1 MELPLLVDRTP
12 ADASRHGLGRAGS
25 AVCNQLRWLLDVTTS
40 EAYLSTAYLRK
51 NRHFSLPLICMVY
64 AFADG
69 DQVALADLLAAAATL
84 IVTLR
89 LSHKNIGVDVMLGM
103 IAASRAMYY
112 HWYGLHS
119 AQGAGDYLLGFAMF
133 YVGGTHFLV
142 VLALS
147 LLLIPTTGFGSAS
160 ILVPLFCM
168 IVLRFETMLAH
179 IQTQSWQRDFLLEEG
194 FSAHF
199 DLGIG
204 DYQILSGNLKAQA
217 LGMCRGSC
225 LAHMLDVADMERVSQ
240 MIFDAQGGFLHP
252 CLVTFTLQSDDSRVP
267 FQVDA
272 RLLPYAI
279 ERREG
284 TISLCVQLVS
294 EQRVPWRQLEAAD
307 ASSSSQLDSASA
319 SELLAGHRPRLTPR
333 SEASKVTAIVVDNEI
348 RHRTDVTFDDLAS
361 YHSHCNFAMQWSTN
375 LTQSD
380 MRRMEESQRF
390 IDAQPRGRRESAMKA
405 QMVKLQQERYDR
417 IIALMQIFGR
427 IREGT
432 LKKDIRRKRSRMDMQ
447 LEVNVE
453 AAIEQRGMMEDVRH
467 ANLVLAHAAFTEQ
480 NNDIRARLFRGFQ
493 IIKQFLGLP
502 PMAGPQHQRIIFPDI
517 RDYVLHSL

>member
-199 DLGIG
+199 DLGIE
-204 DYQILSGNLKAQA
+204 DNLIRSGNVKAEA
-217 LGMCRGSC
+217 MGMRRGEC
-225 LAHMLDVADMERVSQ
+225 LAHMLDSADMERVSQ
-240 MIFDAQGGFLHP
+240 MIRSARSGFLHP
-252 CLVTFTLQSDDSRVP
+252 CLVTFTLRNEDSKVP
-267 FQVDA
+267 FEVDA
-272 RLLPYAI
+272 RLLPYVI
-279 ERREG
+279 NLRGG
-284 TISLCVQLVS
+284 TTSLCVQLVS
-294 EQRVPWRQLEAAD
+294 EQRVPWRQLEAAAD
-307 ASSSSQLDSASA
+307 SSSASDV
-319 SELLAGHRPRLTPR
+319 LGRHRPCRAP
-333 SEASKVTAIVVDNEI
+333 SSGASKVTAIVIGNEKK
-348 RHRTDVTFDDLAS
+348 HRADVTFDDLAS

-380 MRRMEESQRF
+380 MRRMDESQRF
-390 IDAQPRGRRESAMKA
+390 IAAQPPGRRESAMKA
-405 QMVKLQQERYDR
+405 QMIKLQQERYDH
-417 IIALMQIFGR
+417 IIELMQMLGE
-427 IREGT
+427 IREDT
-432 LKKDIRRKRSRMDMQ
+432 LKKDIKRKRSRMDAR
-447 LEVNVE
+447 LDVNIGV
-453 AAIEQRGMMEDVRH
+453 ADDQRGMMVDVRH
-467 ANLVLAHAAFTEQ
+467 ANLVFAHAAFIEQ
-480 NNDIRARLFRGFQ
+480 NNDMKARLFRGFQ
-493 IIKQFLGLP
+493 IVKQFLGLP
-502 PMAGPQHQRIIFPDI
+502 PMAGPQHQRMILPNV
-517 RDYVLHSL
+517 RDYLLHGL